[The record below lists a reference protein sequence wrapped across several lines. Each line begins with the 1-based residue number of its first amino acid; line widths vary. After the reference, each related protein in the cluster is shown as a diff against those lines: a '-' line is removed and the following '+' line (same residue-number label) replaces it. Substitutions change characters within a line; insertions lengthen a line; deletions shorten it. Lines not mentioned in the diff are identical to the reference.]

1 MASASKEI
9 PIKKGVPVKIHS
21 VNTCPVAEVAELLS
35 DTWTMLIIRDLL
47 ETPMR
52 FCELE
57 RSLVGVS
64 TRTLTLKLKKLV
76 KEKVIT
82 KDEESHCYS
91 ITKQGTHLGAIID
104 AMRSYGKT
112 YL

>member
-1 MASASKEI
+1 MATTLSARKTTASY
-9 PIKKGVPVKIHS
+9 IHS
-21 VNTCPVAEVAELLS
+21 KNTCPVAEVAELLS

-47 ETPMR
+47 NAPMR

-57 RSLVGVS
+57 RSLEGVS

-76 KEKVIT
+76 TEKIIS
-82 KDEESHCYS
+82 KDEESHFYS
-91 ITKQGTHLGAIID
+91 ITKQGTHLGAIVD
-104 AMRSYGKT
+104 AMRNYGKE